1 VDAFWCDEIG
11 QLGELPAPTVER
23 VCGPLEAARRNLHYA
38 RARRRYRLMH
48 PIVAVADLTP

>member
-1 VDAFWCDEIG
+1 MDAFWCDEIG